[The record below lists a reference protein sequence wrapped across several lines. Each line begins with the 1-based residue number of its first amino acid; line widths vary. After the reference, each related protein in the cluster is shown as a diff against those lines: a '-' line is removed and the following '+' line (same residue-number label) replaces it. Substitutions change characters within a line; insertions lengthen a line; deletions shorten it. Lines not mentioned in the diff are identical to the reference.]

1 MSVGGVQIPTGSV
14 LEKAQKLAQET
25 PQQLQEFEQVLQSLE
40 QQGGKASNVA
50 AQASDQGSL
59 KMNKGAEPASE
70 TERLYAEKKDEAAE
84 PGGVEKLMTEVETG
98 YRELNG
104 LLEQL
109 KGGRTF
115 KPQELLAL
123 QTQVHHVSLQVETTT
138 KVISEV
144 VSNVKQL
151 MQQQI

>member
-1 MSVGGVQIPTGSV
+1 MSVGGIQIPTGQV

-25 PQQLQEFEQVLQSLE
+25 PQQLQEFEKVLQSLE
-40 QQGGKASNVA
+40 QQGGDASSIAAKASEHNPAKV
-50 AQASDQGSL
+50 
-59 KMNKGAEPASE
+59 ETASE
-70 TERLYAEKKDEAAE
+70 TGGLYEQKLEEAGE
-84 PGGVEKLMTEVETG
+84 PGGVEKLMSEVETG
-98 YRELNG
+98 YQQLNG
-104 LLEQL
+104 LLDQL

-115 KPQELLAL
+115 KAQELLAL
-123 QTQVHHVSLQVETTT
+123 QAQVHQVSLQVETTT